1 MLDSPSPSTRF
12 AAPAVESLVDCG
24 LRAQTYPTGWGTA
37 LARLPKVRVESW
49 SPGRMVVATRD
60 ALPRKPRGVQVFSV
74 AFAESGWLAAAKSP
88 AETNARSAPRR
99 DTANG
104 APAADSAAAP
114 ATRTRIRP
122 PRDAVK
128 LEDRLY
134 YLLQPPLESL
144 FSSGA
149 LAFPFRPFPYQLA
162 GIAFLYSR
170 HAAVL
175 ADEMGLGKTMQAI
188 TTIRLLLHAREV
200 RRVLLVCPKPLVTNW
215 QREFR
220 LWAPEIPVT
229 IVEGDAARRAWQWS
243 LPDAPVRIANYE
255 LLMRDRDLIDRD
267 DAHFDLVVLDEAQ
280 RI

>member
-1 MLDSPSPSTRF
+1 M
-12 AAPAVESLVDCG
+12 
-24 LRAQTYPTGWGTA
+24 
-37 LARLPKVRVESW
+37 
-49 SPGRMVVATRD
+49 
-60 ALPRKPRGVQVFSV
+60 
-74 AFAESGWLAAAKSP
+74 
-88 AETNARSAPRR
+88 
-99 DTANG
+99 
-104 APAADSAAAP
+104 
-114 ATRTRIRP
+114 
-122 PRDAVK
+122 
-128 LEDRLY
+128 
-134 YLLQPPLESL
+134 
-144 FSSGA
+144 
-149 LAFPFRPFPYQLA
+149 
-162 GIAFLYSR
+162 
-170 HAAVL
+170 L

-280 RI
+280 RIKNKNSGTSQIARSIRRSRNWALTGTPVENSTDDLVGIFDFLSPNYLTLGMSARAMSKAVGDHILRRTKDKVLTDL